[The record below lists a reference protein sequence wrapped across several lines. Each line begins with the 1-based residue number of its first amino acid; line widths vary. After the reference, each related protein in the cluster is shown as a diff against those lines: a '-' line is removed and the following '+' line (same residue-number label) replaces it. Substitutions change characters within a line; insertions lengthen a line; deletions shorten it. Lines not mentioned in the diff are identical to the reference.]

1 MEGLFAQKGLG
12 GGLNLRTN
20 KQMTGIK
27 CSIISAKL
35 NYTSPHLLDF
45 FGALQKLNLSTAVED
60 LPSLRK

>member
-1 MEGLFAQKGLG
+1 M
-12 GGLNLRTN
+12 NLRTN